1 MWKFENT
8 AIMLSLILTSSC
20 SLEFPVAYG
29 SCRKL
34 GEGLGMRLCSLVPR
48 LSVDSH
54 QEPGDEAG
62 NYDALVLLY
71 LSLGRAVRSS

>member
-1 MWKFENT
+1 
-8 AIMLSLILTSSC
+8 MLSLILTSSC

-34 GEGLGMRLCSLVPR
+34 GEGVGMRLCSLVPR

-54 QEPGDEAG
+54 QEPGDKVEAMM
-62 NYDALVLLY
+62 LLY
-71 LSLGRAVRSS
+71 CYIFL